1 MRRTEVNEMVKQMVE
16 KNHPNLSQN
25 RKNDII
31 YKVTKTIEKD
41 YYALDLN
48 LKSETKR
55 RINMEVYHGTI
66 QNKIY

>member
-31 YKVTKTIEKD
+31 YKITKTIKKD

-48 LKSETKR
+48 LKSETKK
-55 RINMEVYHGTI
+55 E
-66 QNKIY
+66 